1 MEDENLQPELPMA
14 ANATDGQLPPI
25 PDESIREKD
34 IEEALRAVAKG
45 WMSKLTQARKHKKP
59 FSMDAKE
66 CMHFFDGSDNW
77 FWDEAGQSGKY
88 SKVAPPSFRM
98 TINKV
103 FEAVKLFGS
112 VIYHR
117 NPVRTVTPKKF
128 PVVTPEAL
136 GINPAPPQPDPMTGM
151 MPPPDPRMEQFI
163 QTSTMVGVA
172 ENNRATL
179 GKIMESYL
187 NYTPNELDLKNH
199 CRKYVDESII
209 KGMGTLWTELVE
221 TGGEEGPPLAMVGSF
236 YDTVDNLLVDPDAD
250 ELEDILW
257 CARRCIHPVKDVA
270 DKYGL
275 SEDDLKG
282 HLESYVSRT
291 EADSRDYESKKR
303 KGKTNDL
310 CVYWKIYS
318 KTGFGHDLKGSPKE
332 YKDIFDALGRNT
344 YVVVAEGVDFPLNCP
359 KDLLEEPPDPGTGLP
374 NTLFTRSRWPI
385 PFYADASAPWPF
397 TPLMFHRKPG
407 YSWPIAHMKPGL
419 PELRFL
425 NWALSFLATR
435 VMVSCKTMVGVAKAA
450 GDDIKD
456 QILAHEQSGFSLVEL
471 SETLGLSV
479 DQIISVMQMPEVN
492 PEIFKIVEAV
502 SEMFDKRVGLTELTY
517 GLTRNQFRSAAEA
530 QVKAEQIS
538 VRPDDMAN
546 VLEDALSLVSRK
558 EALAARWLL
567 QPDDVAPVIGPLG
580 AMVWGQHVQ
589 TQSIDQIAREYDY
602 RIEAGSARKPNKSG
616 RVEQMQM
623 ALQTLGPI
631 LQPVAMAG
639 VIGPMNALL
648 SSWAESLDIDAKQFL
663 LPPPPPPPQPPP
675 GMTDSGEPPVEESSP
690 QPGGGSDQSGN
701 PVNVP
706 EELIP

>member
-1 MEDENLQPELPMA
+1 MVDENLQPELPMQA
-14 ANATDGQLPPI
+14 SDLGSQLPPI
-25 PDESIREKD
+25 PDEAIREKD
-34 IEEALRAVAKG
+34 IEEALRSVAKS
-45 WMSKLTQARKHKKP
+45 WLTKLTQARKHKRP

-66 CMHFFDGSDNW
+66 CMHFFDGAADW
-77 FWDEAGQSGKY
+77 FWKEDGDLGKY

-117 NPVRTVTPKKF
+117 NPTRTVTAKKF
-128 PVVTPEAL
+128 PVVTPESL
-136 GINPAPPQPDPMTGM
+136 GIDPQPQIDPTTGM
-151 MPPPDPRMEQFI
+151 PGPPDPRMEQFI
-163 QTSTMVGVA
+163 QTSMMVGVA
-172 ENNRATL
+172 EQNRVTL
-179 GKIMESYL
+179 SKIMESYL

-199 CRKYVDESII
+199 CRRYVDEAII
-209 KGMGTLWTELVE
+209 KGMGCLWTEVVE
-221 TGGEEGPPLAMVGSF
+221 TGGEDGPPVSMVGSF
-236 YDTVDNLLVDPDAD
+236 FDSVDNLLIDPDAD
-250 ELEDILW
+250 ELEDINW

-270 DKYGL
+270 EKYGL
-275 SEDDLKG
+275 AEDDLKG

-291 EADSRDYESKKR
+291 EAEDRDYEAKRR

-310 CVYWKIYS
+310 VVYWKIYS

-344 YVVVAEGVDFPLNCP
+344 YIVVAEGVDFPLNCP
-359 KDLLEEPPDPGTGLP
+359 KDLLKEMPDPSTGLP

-385 PFYADASAPWPF
+385 PFYADASNPWPF
-397 TPLMFHRKPG
+397 TALMFHRKPG

-450 GDDIKD
+450 GEDIKD

-479 DQIISVMQMPEVN
+479 DQIVSVLQMPEVN
-492 PEIFKIVEAV
+492 PEIFKVAEAV
-502 SEMFDKRVGLTELTY
+502 GEMFDKRVGLTELTY

-567 QPDDVAPVIGPLG
+567 QPDDVAPVVGPLG
-580 AMVWGQHVQ
+580 AMVWGQQVQ
-589 TQSIDQIAREYDY
+589 QQSIDQIAREYEY

-623 ALQTLGPI
+623 ALQTLGPV
-631 LQPVAMAG
+631 LQPIAMQG
-639 VIGPMNALL
+639 MTGPMNALL
-648 SSWAESLDIDAKQFL
+648 AAWADSLDIDAKQFL
-663 LPPPPPPPQPPP
+663 LPPPPPPPPP
-675 GMTDSGEPPVEESSP
+675 GMENPEEPPVEESPP
-690 QPGGGSDQSGN
+690 QPGGGSDSSGN

>member
-1 MEDENLQPELPMA
+1 MVDENLSPELPMQGA
-14 ANATDGQLPPI
+14 GDDMQLPPI
-25 PDESIREKD
+25 PQEEVREKD
-34 IEEALRAVAKG
+34 IDEALRAVAKG
-45 WMSKLTQARKHKKP
+45 WLSKLTQARKHKRP
-59 FSMDAKE
+59 FTMDADE
-66 CMHFFDGSDNW
+66 CLRFYDGAGNW
-77 FWDEAGQSGKY
+77 FWKSEGESGAGSY

-98 TINKV
+98 TINKC

-117 NPVRTVTPKKF
+117 NPTRTVTPKKF
-128 PVVTPEAL
+128 PVVSPEAL
-136 GINPAPPQPDPMTGM
+136 GINPQPNIDPNTGMPMPDPM
-151 MPPPDPRMEQFI
+151 MEQFF
-163 QTSTMVGVA
+163 QTSQMVGVEETRRQSLA
-172 ENNRATL
+172 
-179 GKIMESYL
+179 KIMESYL
-187 NYTPNELDLKNH
+187 NYTPNELDLKTH
-199 CRKYVDESII
+199 CRKYVDEAII
-209 KGMGTLWTELVE
+209 KGMGCLWTETVE
-221 TGGEEGPPLAMVGSF
+221 SGGEDGPPVAMVGSF
-236 YDTVDNLLVDPDAD
+236 FDSVDNLLIDPDAD
-250 ELEDILW
+250 EMEDCLW
-257 CARRCIHPVKDVA
+257 VARRCIHPLKDVA
-270 DKYGL
+270 EKYGL
-275 SEDDLKG
+275 SESDLKG
-282 HLESYVSRT
+282 HMESYVSRT
-291 EADSRDYESKKR
+291 EADSRDYEAKRR

-310 CVYWKIYS
+310 VVYWKIFS

-332 YKDIFDALGRNT
+332 YREIFDSLGRNT
-344 YVVVAEGVDFPLNCP
+344 YIVVAEGVDFPLNCP
-359 KDLLEEPPDPGTGLP
+359 KALLEEMPDPATGLP

-385 PFYADASAPWPF
+385 PFYADAANPWPF

-407 YSWPIAHMKPGL
+407 YSWPIAHLKPGL

-450 GDDIKD
+450 GEDIKD
-456 QILAHEQSGFSLVEL
+456 QILSHEQSGFSLVEL

-479 DQIISVMQMPEVN
+479 NQIISVMQMPEVN

-502 SEMFDKRVGLTELTY
+502 AEMFDKRVGLTELTY

-558 EALAARWLL
+558 EAMAARWLL

-580 AMVWGQHVQ
+580 AMVWGQVQ
-589 TQSIDQIAREYDY
+589 QMGVDQVAREYAY

-623 ALQTLGPI
+623 ALQTLGPV
-631 LQPVAMAG
+631 LQPLVMQG
-639 VIGPMNALL
+639 VTGPMNALL
-648 SSWAESLDIDAKQFL
+648 SAWADSLDIDAKQFL
-663 LPPPPPPPQPPP
+663 LPPPPPMPPP
-675 GMTDSGEPPVEESSP
+675 GAAVGEPPADESQP
-690 QPGGGSDQSGN
+690 QPGGGSDGQEDESGN

>member
-1 MEDENLQPELPMA
+1 MVDENLQPELPMQSS
-14 ANATDGQLPPI
+14 DLGSQLPPV
-25 PDESIREKD
+25 PDEAIREKD
-34 IEEALRAVAKG
+34 IEEALRSVAKS
-45 WMSKLTQARKHKKP
+45 WLTKLTQARKHKRP
-59 FSMDAKE
+59 FSIDAKE
-66 CMHFFDGSDNW
+66 CMMFFDGANDW
-77 FWDEAGQSGKY
+77 FWKEDGDLGKY

-117 NPVRTVTPKKF
+117 NPTRTVTAKKF
-128 PVVTPEAL
+128 PVVTPESL
-136 GINPAPPQPDPMTGM
+136 GIDPQPQIDPATGM
-151 MPPPDPRMEQFI
+151 PGPPDPRMEQFI
-163 QTSTMVGVA
+163 QTSMMVGVA
-172 ENNRATL
+172 EQNRATL
-179 GKIMESYL
+179 SKIMESYL

-199 CRKYVDESII
+199 CRRYVDESII
-209 KGMGTLWTELVE
+209 KGMGCLWTEVVE
-221 TGGEEGPPLAMVGSF
+221 TGGEDGPPVSMVGSF
-236 YDTVDNLLVDPDAD
+236 FDSVDNLLIDPDAD
-250 ELEDILW
+250 ELEDITW
-257 CARRCIHPVKDVA
+257 AARRCIHPVKDVA
-270 DKYGL
+270 EKYGL
-275 SEDDLKG
+275 AEDDLKG

-291 EADSRDYESKKR
+291 EAEDRDYEAKRR

-310 CVYWKIYS
+310 VVYWKIYS

-344 YVVVAEGVDFPLNCP
+344 YIVVAEGVDFPLNCP
-359 KDLLEEPPDPGTGLP
+359 KDLLKEMPDPGTGLP

-385 PFYADASAPWPF
+385 PFYADASNPWPF

-435 VMVSCKTMVGVAKAA
+435 VMVSCKTMVGVAKSA
-450 GDDIKD
+450 GEDIKD

-479 DQIISVMQMPEVN
+479 DQIISVLQMPEVN
-492 PEIFKIVEAV
+492 PEIFKVAEAV
-502 SEMFDKRVGLTELTY
+502 GEMFDKRVGLTELTY

-567 QPDDVAPVIGPLG
+567 QPDDVAPVVGPLG
-580 AMVWGQHVQ
+580 AMVWGQQVQ
-589 TQSIDQIAREYDY
+589 QQSIDQIAREYEY

-623 ALQTLGPI
+623 ALQTLGPV
-631 LQPVAMAG
+631 LQPIAMQG
-639 VIGPMNALL
+639 MTGPMNALL
-648 SSWAESLDIDAKQFL
+648 SAWAESLDIDAKQFL
-663 LPPPPPPPQPPP
+663 LPPPPPQPPP
-675 GMTDSGEPPVEESSP
+675 GMENPEEPPVEESPP
-690 QPGGGSDQSGN
+690 QPGGGSDSSGN